1 MNIKPMTIYTANYR
15 ERANNNKYPNERRI
29 TTFEELKEA
38 TKLDNVCCLFKN
50 SHRANNNFMGANC
63 FSMDIDN
70 THTDNSQYHK
80 TIEDVKAAF
89 PGVAFYYVYS
99 RNHNKEKTKNGV
111 KQAPRYKAHVY
122 FPLSQSVPADKSEK
136 LNNIKMATGGLFPY
150 FDAAAADI
158 AHFYYGVDHR
168 QDNCG
173 EYIPGE
179 LCIDDYIRQLAK
191 ENKLTPAIGAALGAA
206 QETAKKIIG
215 EQWAEQWADLKQ
227 WIDKTAQIT
236 GKTAPAANANYTNTG
251 IANSDFKGEPSI
263 QQLDKCKY
271 FEEFAR
277 RHNIQY
283 RRQVQGVFVYYF
295 VACPWSDA
303 HTTEDSHDTGTK
315 ITIIPLDDGGAAIRF
330 NCWHSHCLDKKWE
343 DYKAYYED
351 LAIEQGWQDHKAN
364 LSTGAVGNAV
374 GENTEAAPA
383 LDDIEEFI
391 AAISKETYKPIATGF
406 SWFDDL
412 LGGGFMC
419 DTVAFIMA
427 APATGK
433 TTLCQQ
439 IGEQMAAGGHKVI
452 YFNFESSRNMMLAK
466 AVSARLAAKNVFLS
480 ATDILRGYAWNSTQK
495 KAIEEEIE
503 AYRATIYKNLK
514 YCPDKVGANIEIL
527 QKYLTYI
534 GDKAI
539 KEETEAP
546 IVFIDYIHLL
556 KAEGESDP
564 KEVLKRASSVINDYV
579 KKYHTF
585 AIVISATNRESN
597 KGGNLSMTSG
607 RDSSN
612 IEYDADYAITMN
624 YFEVDQGAVSPTDSE
639 EMSRL
644 TTERLRRLILRTVK
658 NRWGIDGTSEKV
670 YFNAANNT
678 FYGENDFMP
687 EGIADE
693 AKPFDKLKKLTPE
706 AKKARR
712 VADVVAGSKGM
723 LLSDE
728 AGKVTLEAVLEY
740 FKGERGFTAHSIKKW
755 AEGGKYGFI
764 YTTEGNLVTFE
775 PEANEDRPTRI

>member
-1 MNIKPMTIYTANYR
+1 MNIKPITIYTANFR
-15 ERANNNKYPNERRI
+15 QKADNNKYPNECRI
-29 TTFEELKEA
+29 TSFAELREA
-38 TKLDNVCCLFKN
+38 TKLDNVCCLFQN
-50 SHRANNNFMGANC
+50 SQRSKDNFIGANC

-70 THTDNSQYHK
+70 THTDNKQYHK
-80 TIEDVKAAF
+80 TIDDVKTAF
-89 PGVAFYYVYS
+89 PGVAFYFVYS
-99 RNHNKEKTKNGV
+99 RNHNKV
-111 KQAPRYKAHVY
+111 KVKKGIEQAPRYKAHVY
-122 FPLSQSVPADKSEK
+122 FPLSQNVPTNQADT

-158 AHFYYGVDHR
+158 AHFYYGVDHE
-168 QDNCG
+168 QEQCG
-173 EYIPGE
+173 DYIPGE
-179 LCIDDYIRQLAK
+179 LCIDEYIRQLA
-191 ENKLTPAIGAALGAA
+191 NKGDLTPSINAALGAA
-206 QETAKKIIG
+206 QEIAKTIIG
-215 EQWAEQWADLKQ
+215 EEWAEQWSDLKQ
-227 WIDKTAQIT
+227 WIDKTAYIT
-236 GKTAPAANANYTNTG
+236 GVTAPAAAAVNYTNTA

-263 QQLDKCKY
+263 QQLDKCHY

-295 VACPWSDA
+295 VACPWSDK
-303 HTTEDSHDTGTK
+303 HTTEDNNDTGTK
-315 ITIIPLDDGGAAIRF
+315 ITIIPLDDGRAAIRF

-351 LAIEQGWQDHKAN
+351 LAIEQGWQEHKAIAG
-364 LSTGAVGNAV
+364 TDAA
-374 GENTEAAPA
+374 NTEAAPV
-383 LDDIEEFI
+383 LDDLDIFK
-391 AAISKETYKPIATGF
+391 AAISKDTYKPITTGF
-406 SWFDDL
+406 AWFDDL

-439 IGEQMAAGGHKVI
+439 LGEQMAAGGHKVT

-466 AVSARLAAKNVFLS
+466 AISARLAAKNVFLS
-480 ATDILRGYAWNSTQK
+480 ATDILRGYAWNSAQK
-495 KAIEEEIE
+495 EAIEQEIE
-503 AYRATIYKNLK
+503 AYRESIYKNIK
-514 YCPDKVGANIEIL
+514 YCPDKVSANIDIL
-527 QKYLTYI
+527 QKYLAHI
-534 GDKAI
+534 GDAAI
-539 KEETEAP
+539 KEGTEAP

-585 AIVISATNRESN
+585 AVVISATNRESN

-624 YFEVDQGAVSPTDSE
+624 YFEVDQGAVSPTNSDD
-639 EMSRL
+639 MSRL

-658 NRWGIDGTSEKV
+658 NRWGIDGMSENV

-687 EGIADE
+687 EEIAAE
-693 AKPFDKLKKLTPE
+693 AKPFDKVNKISPE
-706 AKKARR
+706 AKKAQR
-712 VADVVAGSKGM
+712 VCNVVAGSQCM
-723 LLSDE
+723 LLSEE
-728 AGKVTLEAVLEY
+728 AGKVPLKAVLDY
-740 FKGERGFTAHSIKKW
+740 FKGERGFTAANIKKW
-755 AEGGKYGFI
+755 AEGGRYGFI
-764 YTTEGNLVTFE
+764 YTNDGNLVEVE
-775 PEANEDRPTRI
+775 PEAKQEPAAKPARI